1 MNALNTA
8 TTEDLTNQQQEDNS
22 RAVGERNAEILR
34 LQSELQVMTAALETK
49 GSELDA
55 KSSELEAKESE
66 LVAKTGQVAALN
78 ISLSI
83 AKKEAAT
90 ALAASAPEPKTL
102 TVVRNEEVNVE
113 PTAAAAVVAAADAVT
128 AAATVEVDWGEEEGW
143 GEEAGTAEPVP
154 DQINQLEL
162 EIANLRQQVKVMSHI
177 LVIL

>member
-1 MNALNTA
+1 MNELNTA
-8 TTEDLTNQQQEDNS
+8 TTEDLTNQQQEDNC

-34 LQSELQVMTAALETK
+34 LQRELEVMTAA
-49 GSELDA
+49 
-55 KSSELEAKESE
+55 LEAKESE

-83 AKKEAAT
+83 AKKETAT

-113 PTAAAAVVAAADAVT
+113 PTAAAAVVSAADAVT

-162 EIANLRQQVKVMSHI
+162 EIANLRQQVKVRSLVLII
-177 LVIL
+177 L